1 MELNLSKEQE
11 LSCQV
16 SSNSLLL
23 NYIIVF
29 FFQRVEIH
37 TDPLKV
43 SEAGDFP
50 TLETVIYTC
59 SCQVSIT
66 IHN

>member
-1 MELNLSKEQE
+1 MELNMSKEQE

-29 FFQRVEIH
+29 FFQRVENRQ
-37 TDPLKV
+37 PPRLLKDLCELRDLQLSGV
-43 SEAGDFP
+43 YYHP
-50 TLETVIYTC
+50 
-59 SCQVSIT
+59 
-66 IHN
+66 